1 MMLMK
6 PKSLFHSVAMAAVIL
21 GVTFTVMLIWDLAY
35 LPWGLGFL
43 LCGGLMFL
51 HMRRKRQ
58 LADQL
63 LSKGRRVAAR
73 IVRIK
78 RHTTANLSFS
88 SSRGRAAAR
97 SPWTVYCEYDLAG
110 KTYSI
115 RTEYLWKQPS
125 PNSPDLT
132 VALDPAAPQRAVV
145 DTQTLRYVA
154 PGF

>member
-88 SSRGRAAAR
+88 SSRPAAAWPLPL
-97 SPWTVYCEYDLAG
+97 SLYFQWAAMP
-110 KTYSI
+110 YS
-115 RTEYLWKQPS
+115 
-125 PNSPDLT
+125 
-132 VALDPAAPQRAVV
+132 AV
-145 DTQTLRYVA
+145 RCIS
-154 PGF
+154 

>member
-1 MMLMK
+1 MRVLNR
-6 PKSLFHSVAMAAVIL
+6 AASA
-21 GVTFTVMLIWDLAY
+21 G
-35 LPWGLGFL
+35 
-43 LCGGLMFL
+43 CS
-51 HMRRKRQ
+51 RE
-58 LADQL
+58 
-63 LSKGRRVAAR
+63 
-73 IVRIK
+73 
-78 RHTTANLSFS
+78 FS
-88 SSRGRAAAR
+88 MHRNPRMPPGSSRGKAVKYQGAPAAR
-97 SPWTVYCEYDLAG
+97 SPWTVYCEYDWAG